1 MFVCFFSVVV
11 VSGVFRK
18 KVSKRHSDDAWV
30 WGKRKG
36 CLCER
41 CLLGEGGRERKIE
54 NNSGLRREKKNTQ

>member
-1 MFVCFFSVVV
+1 MFVCLFSVVV

-18 KVSKRHSDDAWV
+18 KVRKRHSDDVWL

-41 CLLGEGGRERKIE
+41 CLLGEGGKREIE
-54 NNSGLRREKKNTQ
+54 DNSGLRREKKNTQ